1 MFKVNNKDTRTTPLS
16 FHGKSDWIEAVV
28 RRCSIESLLRNFEKF
43 TGKHLCQ
50 CLFFNKGAGLSYA
63 TLLKKRLWHSCFP
76 VNFPKSLRT
85 TFFTEYLRW
94 LVLIGLHFVT
104 RMKINPIS
112 CKFLTQVSFNHYR
125 EQQHFQ
131 VTDTPNNTIS
141 INTMLFGSKKT
152 R

>member
-1 MFKVNNKDTRTTPLS
+1 MDSLFMAIVIGQKQSPGGVLQKVFLQIRKIHRKTPVS
-16 FHGKSDWIEAVV
+16 VS
-28 RRCSIESLLRNFEKF
+28 
-43 TGKHLCQ
+43 
-50 CLFFNKGAGLSYA
+50 FFNKAVGLSSA
-63 TLLKKRLWHSCFP
+63 TLLKNRLWHSCFP

-85 TFFTEYLRW
+85 TFFKEHLRW

-131 VTDTPNNTIS
+131 VTDTPNSTIS